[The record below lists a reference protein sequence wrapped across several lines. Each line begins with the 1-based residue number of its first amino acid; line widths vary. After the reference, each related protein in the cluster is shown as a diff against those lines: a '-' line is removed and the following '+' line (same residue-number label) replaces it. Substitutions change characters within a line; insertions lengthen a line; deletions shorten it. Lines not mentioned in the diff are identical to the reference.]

1 MKTSTAFLGVIMLC
15 SAAMSLAQ
23 VTGDVQQE
31 WVRHYTGSAPS
42 QEVAVDM
49 IMDQAGNVYVTGY
62 SSNLGDGLDYL
73 TIKYNSSGS
82 KLWEA
87 RYNGNGNG
95 DDFAAALAVDASGNV
110 YVTGKSWS
118 GVSYDYLTV
127 KYSSSGTQQWTAD
140 YNSPQGLADE
150 ATAIAVDDLGNVYVT
165 GTSPGIG
172 TLGDYAT
179 IKYDANGAEQWVQR
193 YNGPGIGLDK
203 AVAIFVEPS
212 ARGGNVYVTGESAGF
227 STGSDYATIK
237 YSNAGAQQW
246 VARYDGGVNGTDI
259 ATSIAVDNSGQVF
272 VTGKSRGPGS
282 SYSDYVTIRYNASGV
297 EQWVKR
303 YDGYGR
309 DDEAAAIALDNI
321 GNVYVTGRSD
331 SSGYDDY
338 ATVKY
343 NAAGTQQWVARYR
356 GVANF
361 RYDAVSALAVD
372 HVGNV
377 YVTGRSGESNGVYY
391 DYATI
396 KYNSAGA
403 QQWLARYAG
412 TSSDLAVAIAV
423 DASGNVVVAG
433 VSSGTNSSNDYATV
447 KYNAS
452 GTQQW
457 DARYDGL
464 GNANSEAV
472 ALTIQN
478 AGNIFVAGKSQGLTS
493 GFDYATLGYNSSGNE
508 LWPPARYNRGT
519 AVDEPSAIT
528 VDAAGNIYV
537 TGASSGD
544 YITVKYNSAGVEQ
557 WVAPYNNG
565 STDEAEAIAVD
576 ASGNVFVTGR
586 SWGTGTSYDYAT
598 LKYNSAGVAQWVAR
612 YNGDGN
618 SSDEATAIA
627 LDASGNIYVTGY
639 SYGGSSTNYDYA
651 TIKYSSAGAELWEMR
666 YNGAGNGTDSPTAL
680 AVDGEGNVYVTGTI
694 RTAASS
700 YDDYGT
706 IKYSSSGIQQWIA
719 FYNGISSSSS
729 DYATALAVDAAGNV
743 FVTGES
749 GSDYATVKYTSSG
762 AQSWATRY
770 AGPTSFDRATAL
782 ALDASG
788 NVYVT
793 GRSDG
798 PNSDD
803 DYLTIKYNA
812 SGVEQ
817 WSARHNGAANGIDE
831 ARDIALDALGNVY
844 VTGVS
849 KGSGWSMFTT
859 IKYSQNQNVGRIL
872 AVLDTCADPGARIKI
887 PVRIND
893 AASIAGAEIT
903 LNYDDNILTADS
915 AQTTALTSGFALDD
929 TVSPGKIVLVLARAN
944 GIVSGS
950 GDFVNVNFRVNPSAA
965 SGTLT
970 TIVFQHLKLSDDNQ
984 NLIPASGVPGSF
996 TVTCVTPP
1004 PDTFLTVAPSLLF
1017 AELDN
1022 SYQFTATGRDSAGNP
1037 VPVNPSWRVE
1047 GGIGSP
1053 SPLRGATVTFKATNF
1068 GDNGLL
1074 IAEQNAT
1081 KVAKDTA
1088 YVTVGLLGDITKD
1101 RLVDVRDVILCLQF
1115 AVKRR
1120 TPQSPYE
1127 FWAADCVENDTI
1139 DVADAYR
1146 IILKVLGRL
1155 LPKTTSIANAE
1166 EAVIR
1171 MPQLTGS
1178 AGETVTLPIFI
1189 EGRNDVYAADFDLTY
1204 DSTVLT
1210 VLAIEQ
1216 GAANSLVAEN
1226 LDKPDKIKLALINAD
1241 GLVNAQSEIAK
1252 LKIRIEKELADAT
1265 PLTLEHAKLYDASAK
1280 PIKLRAIY
1288 TNVAEEKTLPKAFA
1302 LFQNHPNPFNPETQI
1317 RFQLPGESHV
1327 KLTIYN
1333 ISGQLVRTLVNK
1345 QMSAGAWTET
1355 WDGRNEQ
1362 GNQVPSGVYLYRL
1375 EAEHGQWTRTKKMIL
1390 IR

>member
-1 MKTSTAFLGVIMLC
+1 MKTSATFLGVIMLC

-23 VTGDVQQE
+23 LAGDVREE
-31 WVRHYTGSAPS
+31 WVRNYTGTAPS
-42 QEVAVDM
+42 QDVAVDM
-49 IMDQAGNVYVTGY
+49 IMDQSGNVYVTGY
-62 SSNLGDGLDYL
+62 SSNLSDGLDYL
-73 TIKYNSSGS
+73 TIKYNSSGA

-87 RYNGNGNG
+87 RYNGSGNG

-237 YSNAGAQQW
+237 YSPPGVQQW

-297 EQWVKR
+297 EQWVER

-361 RYDAVSALAVD
+361 RNDEARALAVD
-372 HVGNV
+372 NAGNV
-377 YVTGRSGESNGVYY
+377 YVTGESGDNNGY
-391 DYATI
+391 DDFATI
-396 KYNSAGA
+396 KYNSAGV
-403 QQWLARYAG
+403 QQWIARYAG
-412 TSSDLAVAIAV
+412 TGSDAALAIAV
-423 DASGNVVVAG
+423 DASGNVIVAG
-433 VSSGTNSSNDYATV
+433 TSSGDYATV
-447 KYNAS
+447 KYDAS

-457 DARYDGL
+457 VERYDGP

-472 ALTIQN
+472 ALAIHN
-478 AGNIFVAGKSQGLTS
+478 AGNIFVAGKSQGLTT
-493 GFDYATLGYNSSGNE
+493 GFDYATLGYNSFGSE
-508 LWPPARYNRGT
+508 LWPPARYHRGGT
-519 AVDEPSAIT
+519 AVDEPSAVT
-528 VDAAGNIYV
+528 VDGAGNIYV
-537 TGASSGD
+537 TGTSSND
-544 YITVKYNSAGVEQ
+544 FITVKYNSTGVEQ
-557 WVAPYNNG
+557 WVAPYNFG
-565 STDEAEAIAVD
+565 GLDEAKAIAVD
-576 ASGNVFVTGR
+576 ASGNVYVTGR
-586 SWGTGTSYDYAT
+586 SSNDYVT
-598 LKYNSAGVAQWVAR
+598 LKYNSSGVPQWAAR

-618 SSDEATAIA
+618 STDEATAIA
-627 LDASGNIYVTGY
+627 LDALGNIYVTGY
-639 SYGGSSTNYDYA
+639 SYGGSNTNYDYA
-651 TIKYSSAGAELWEMR
+651 TIKYNSAGVEQWVRR
-666 YNGAGNGTDSPTAL
+666 YNGTGNGSDSPTAL
-680 AVDGEGNVYVTGTI
+680 FVDAAGNVYVTGTV
-694 RTAASS
+694 RNSASS
-700 YDDYGT
+700 DDYGT
-706 IKYSSSGIQQWIA
+706 IKYSSSGVKQWEA
-719 FYNGISSSSS
+719 FYNGVTLSSS
-729 DYATALAVDAAGNV
+729 DQATAIAVDAAGNV

-749 GSDYATVKYTSSG
+749 GADYATVKYDAAGTRL
-762 AQSWATRY
+762 WAARY
-770 AGPTSFDRATAL
+770 AGPVYYDRATAL
-782 ALDASG
+782 ALDLSG
-788 NVYVT
+788 DVYVT

-803 DYLTIKYNA
+803 DYFTVKYNT